1 MSYSPVNPNGQ
12 APSANSSPVVI
23 ASDQSA
29 IDVNATISSLPVD
42 TFTKSSSVA
51 TATGDTTLVTPPGGQ
66 RVRLFFFGYSASPA
80 NGAPVMAALR
90 FGSSAAFD
98 NQYLSPS
105 QPYARNIGAGRR
117 YIQGGVDE
125 ALIVNLSA
133 AQTVYCNIEYATL

>member
-12 APSANSSPVVI
+12 AASTSSSPVVL

-29 IDVNATISSLPVD
+29 IPVNSTILSLPVD

-51 TATGDTTLVTPPGGQ
+51 NTSGDTTLVTPPGGQ
-66 RVRLFFFGYSASPA
+66 RVRLFFFGYSASPS
-80 NGAPVMAALR
+80 NGSAVMAALR
-90 FGSSAAFD
+90 FGANTAFD

>member
-1 MSYSPVNPNGQ
+1 MSYSPINPNGQ
-12 APSANSSPVVI
+12 AASANSSPVVL

-29 IDVNATISSLPVD
+29 LTVNSTVLSLPVD

-66 RVRLFFFGYSASPA
+66 RVRLFFFGYSASPS
-80 NGAPVMAALR
+80 NGAAVMAALR
-90 FGSSAAFD
+90 FGSNTAFD

-117 YIQGGVDE
+117 YIQGGVNE